1 MCKENHRYPYFAILI
16 QYIKIKLSNESRT
29 RFPNY
34 GLYAYGE
41 GKMAEALRENKFTG
55 IPVLFIPGNSGS
67 HKQVNWLLIS
77 YKSQTK

>member
-1 MCKENHRYPYFAILI
+1 MA
-16 QYIKIKLSNESRT
+16 NETRT

-41 GKMAEALRENKFTG
+41 GKMSEPLRENKFTG

-67 HKQVNWLLIS
+67 HKQVS
-77 YKSQTK
+77 F

>member
-1 MCKENHRYPYFAILI
+1 MREEYRKYLNFSISN

-55 IPVLFIPGNSGS
+55 IPVLFVPGNSGS
-67 HKQVNWLLIS
+67 HKQVS
-77 YKSQTK
+77 